1 MPLLQIENLHKTFKD
16 MTAVDGLS
24 LSIGEREV
32 HGILGP
38 NGAGKSTTINC
49 LLGLIPYDSGTVR
62 FHNVTGIKKWSRHI
76 GYVPQDLA
84 IYPDLTAAENIRF
97 FCSLYGFK
105 GEELRKRTENALDF
119 VGLSEVKDK
128 KAGEFS
134 GGMKRRLNLACGIVH
149 SPKLIIMD
157 EPTVGIDPQSRN
169 RILEN
174 VRALNEDG
182 ATILYTTHYMPEV
195 ESICNKITVID
206 RGKVIAS
213 GSKTEIMNLMGTDV
227 ELIVQFIEEEGD
239 LEAFAAQASLLEGV
253 DQLVTEDWSCRI
265 RHPKDAVLIDR
276 IIPMALQCELSIKNI
291 TQQEPSLEEIFLS
304 LTGKELR
311 DQKQGVH

>member
-1 MPLLQIENLHKTFKD
+1 MALLEISNLRKSFKD
-16 MTAVDGLS
+16 MTAVDGVN
-24 LSIGEREV
+24 LSIGKREV

-49 LLGLIPYDSGTVR
+49 LLGLLPFDAGTV
-62 FHNVTGIKKWSRHI
+62 FFEDGTGIKKWSRNI

-84 IYPDLTAAENIRF
+84 IYPDLTAEENIRF
-97 FCSLYGFK
+97 FCSLYKFR
-105 GEELRKRTENALDF
+105 GEELKRRSENALDF
-119 VGLSEVKDK
+119 VGLTEVRQK

-157 EPTVGIDPQSRN
+157 EPTVGIDPQSCN

-174 VRALNEDG
+174 VRTLNEEG

-195 ESICNKITVID
+195 EAICNKITVID
-206 RGKVIAS
+206 HGKVIVS
-213 GSKTEIMNLMGTDV
+213 GSKAEIMNLMGKDAELLIEFV
-227 ELIVQFIEEEGD
+227 EDEGD
-239 LEAFAAQASLLEGV
+239 LNGFTARVSALEAV
-253 DQLVTEDWSCRI
+253 HQLMTDGWTCRV
-265 RHPKDAVLIDR
+265 RHPEDVVLIDEV
-276 IIPMALQCELSIKNI
+276 IPLAIQHKLSIRNI
-291 TQQEPSLEEIFLS
+291 TRQEPSLEEIFLS

-311 DQKQGVH
+311 DRQRGR